1 MLLQFVY
8 KFKGE
13 LHNNICLRRRSVL
26 KNKDGFIYELKKNK
40 VLFLMVLPA
49 VLVALMFSYLP
60 MAGIVLAFKNYR
72 FDMGVFG
79 SPWAGFNN
87 FSYFFNSG
95 TGLLVTKN
103 TILYNIFNLVTSQ
116 VLAIIVAIVITEL
129 KGKYFKKISQ
139 SIIFLPYFISW
150 IIVGAFVYNIFN
162 FEAGTLN
169 TILKSFNMDP
179 INMYDKPT
187 AWIFVI
193 AFFNSWKW
201 VGYNSVIYIA
211 AITSIDAECYEAADI
226 DGANIFQK
234 IKNITIPSITPTIII
249 ILLLNV
255 GRILRGDFQMFYQIV
270 GNNGQLFNATD
281 VIDTF
286 VFRSLINSGD
296 VGMTAAA
303 TFYQSILC
311 FVIIM
316 VVNALVKRN
325 NEEYALF

>member
-1 MLLQFVY
+1 M
-8 KFKGE
+8 
-13 LHNNICLRRRSVL
+13 

-49 VLVALMFSYLP
+49 ILVALVFSYLP
-60 MAGIVLAFKNYR
+60 MAGIILAFKNYR

-79 SPWAGFNN
+79 SPWAGLNN

-103 TILYNIFNLVTSQ
+103 TILYNVFNLVTSQ
-116 VLAIIVAIVITEL
+116 VLAIIVAIIITEL

-162 FEAGTLN
+162 FETGTLN

-234 IKNITIPSITPTIII
+234 IKNITLPSITPTIII

-303 TFYQSILC
+303 TFYQSVLC

-316 VVNALVKRN
+316 VVNALVKRS

>member
-1 MLLQFVY
+1 MNV
-8 KFKGE
+8 G
-13 LHNNICLRRRSVL
+13 
-26 KNKDGFIYELKKNK
+26 NKDGFLNELRKNRT
-40 VLFLMVLPA
+40 LFIMTLPA
-49 VLVALMFSYLP
+49 IVLVLVFGYIPIS
-60 MAGIVLAFKNYR
+60 GIVLAFKNYR
-72 FDMGVFG
+72 YDMGILG
-79 SPWAGFNN
+79 SPWAGLEN
-87 FSYFFNSG
+87 FKFFFISG

-103 TILYNIFNLVTSQ
+103 TIFYNLFNLATSQ
-116 VLAIIVAIVITEL
+116 GLAILIAIVISEMS
-129 KGKYFKKISQ
+129 GKYFKKITQ

-162 FEAGTLN
+162 YETGTLN
-169 TILKSFNMDP
+169 TILKALNLSTVD
-179 INMYDKPT
+179 MYSMPA

-211 AITSIDAECYEAADI
+211 AIAGIDAECYEAANI

-234 IKNITIPSITPTIII
+234 IRSITIPSIMPTIII
-249 ILLLNV
+249 ILLLNI

-296 VGMTAAA
+296 IGMTAAA

-311 FVIIM
+311 FIIIM
-316 VVNALVKRN
+316 IVNTVVKRVN
-325 NEEYALF
+325 RESALF